1 MRQRNHTHCRW
12 PAPVENAAP
21 ERQAAVEI
29 RRGILWT
36 LCRLPAP
43 GMPPRFAGLHGHRTK
58 LVIVLRGCGA
68 RGRSGRYK
76 AVEIR
81 AFVTSGEQQANS
93 CDRQIE
99 LSHVSW
105 KNITIGSAHAPVNAA
120 HECVF

>member
-1 MRQRNHTHCRW
+1 
-12 PAPVENAAP
+12 
-21 ERQAAVEI
+21 
-29 RRGILWT
+29 
-36 LCRLPAP
+36 
-43 GMPPRFAGLHGHRTK
+43 MPPRFAGLHGHRTK

-99 LSHVSW
+99 LSHVAW
-105 KNITIGSAHAPVNAA
+105 KNIIIGSGRAQTRYGRLQVELAGNLRPPSA
-120 HECVF
+120 FG